1 MITVAKD
8 GSGDFTKVQDAINS
22 IPKENNQPVTIFIKS
37 GTYTELITID
47 RPYLTLEGEEV
58 TSTILTF
65 HNYANMLM
73 EDGMKR
79 GTFRSQS
86 VFIDTHDF
94 TAKNIT
100 FENSAGL
107 GREVGQALAAYIDGD
122 CIYFEN

>member
-22 IPKENNQPVTIFIKS
+22 IPKENTQPITIFIKS
-37 GTYTELITID
+37 GTYTELLTID

-86 VFIDTHDF
+86 VFIDTHDLLL
-94 TAKNIT
+94 KI
-100 FENSAGL
+100 SLLKILPVL
-107 GREVGQALAAYIDGD
+107 GEKLGKQLLFI
-122 CIYFEN
+122 